1 MSKITASA
9 LELIGGTPLLKADRY
24 ADKAGVKDATIL
36 TKLEYLNP
44 AGSVKD
50 RIALAMIE
58 DAEKKGQLKP
68 GSTIIEPTSGNTG
81 IGLAAVATAKGYRAI
96 LTLPDTMSVERRNL
110 LKAYGAELVLTE
122 GAKGMKGAIAKAD
135 ELAKEIDG
143 AVILGQFVNP
153 ANPAVHKATTGPEIW
168 DQTDGKVDIFVAGV
182 GTGGTLTGVGEY
194 LKEQNPDVKIVAV
207 EPATSPVLSTGTA
220 GAHKIQGIGAGFVP
234 DTLNT
239 KIYDEVIT
247 IENEDAFTEGRAF
260 AHSEGILVG
269 ISSGAALKTATI
281 LAERPENKGKTNN
294 VDKSYVQKIQGEKSD
309 RRSSPSLYATYDRTS
324 GDTEYEDE
332 KGNVTKHNTDKQV
345 LNVIGGT
352 QWKVAGDW
360 LEWTTKVEKEGDYV
374 IGIKGRQGYNRGYI
388 ANRSLYIDGEVPFK
402 EVASLQFTYSN
413 VWEMLCLQNDKG
425 EAYKFHLTAG
435 EHKIRLKITLGELGE
450 YLSQLSESVYRMN
463 QYYRQILVLTG
474 TEPDEFRD
482 YQIEKVYPDIIKA
495 MGDESKIL
503 YRLVDEVTAYTGER
517 GGEIAVAQT
526 LAAQMEEFV
535 DRPDKIPQTLSN
547 FKENVSSLGTSIN
560 NLSAT
565 AMDIDYIVLAGD
577 KSSIEEVNEGSF
589 DRIVHECT
597 LFINSFRSDSSA
609 LGNVYD
615 SDDPDVIDVWITAG
629 RDQSNILKNMVDQQ
643 FTPTSK
649 EKYGKEIKVNV
660 KLIDAAAS
668 ANTVTNSAG
677 AVNAMLPAVMSGN
690 GPDVALCISQTEPVN
705 YALRGATVDLT
716 QFSDYKDVLSEYQAS
731 SYESYWLKDK
741 SGHKGLYGLPETE
754 NYNVLFY
761 RTDIMEELG
770 IDATQINTWDD
781 VIKVLPKLQKNSM
794 SFAIPSV
801 ERKINNASNPDLA
814 NYYAQLVQRGGSL
827 YRDDGIETTIGSTEG
842 IQAFEFY
849 TKLFTNYK
857 LVKQYDFANRFR
869 SGEMPIGVADY
880 STFNTLSVFA
890 PEIKGLWNFG
900 MVPGVKQEDG
910 SINRSVQ
917 SWGTASMML
926 KGAEQRGKKEIAWDF
941 LKWWASAD
949 TQATYARELEAVM
962 GAAARYA
969 TANKET
975 FKTLSWSSKESTVL
989 DEQHKWAFGI
999 PQVAGGYYT
1008 ERHITNAIRKVMNNN
1023 EDPRET
1029 ILDYVIT
1036 INKEL
1041 SNKREEFGLKT
1052 LEQEEK
1058 ETKQK

>member
-1 MSKITASA
+1 MSKLMKKKGLRTFLVIVLVIIAFV
-9 LELIGGTPLLKADRY
+9 LFFKLKGSSVSDNSDKYAGVDFDAMESDYQREGQYSDYVADRTEANTPMDDVY
-24 ADKAGVKDATIL
+24 DVPVADFVKKETTENVTVHNDLGPENEKEEAVLIPEGESAVYSVNVKEAGYYNLRLEYYPSTGDENDRGISIETKVELYDEEKGEYEAPFNGADGIDFGRVYTDDGEPTKDNQGNEIRPSQIEDPTRGWISSYFEDATGY
-36 TKLEYLNP
+36 E
-44 AGSVKD
+44 V
-50 RIALAMIE
+50 
-58 DAEKKGQLKP
+58 
-68 GSTIIEPTSGNTG
+68 EP
-81 IGLAAVATAKGYRAI
+81 Y
-96 LTLPDTMSVERRNL
+96 
-110 LKAYGAELVLTE
+110 YFYFHE
-122 GAKGMKGAIAKAD
+122 GENKIR
-135 ELAKEIDG
+135 
-143 AVILGQFVNP
+143 
-153 ANPAVHKATTGPEIW
+153 
-168 DQTDGKVDIFVAGV
+168 
-182 GTGGTLTGVGEY
+182 LTGVNERLIMRKLEIGNKAKTPTYEEY
-194 LKEQNPDVKIVAV
+194 AAENASKPDNAD
-207 EPATSPVLSTGTA
+207 A
-220 GAHKIQGIGAGFVP
+220 G
-234 DTLNT
+234 
-239 KIYDEVIT
+239 
-247 IENEDAFTEGRAF
+247 
-260 AHSEGILVG
+260 
-269 ISSGAALKTATI
+269 
-281 LAERPENKGKTNN
+281 
-294 VDKSYVQKIQGEKSD
+294 YVNKIQGEKAD

-324 GDTEYEDE
+324 GDTEYED
-332 KGNVTKHNTDKQV
+332 KDGNVTQHNTDKQV

-360 LEWTTKVEKEGDYV
+360 LEWTTSVEKEGNYV

-388 ANRSLYIDGEVPFK
+388 ANRSLLIDGEIPFQ
-402 EVASLQFTYSN
+402 EVSEIQFTYSN
-413 VWEMLCLQNDKG
+413 TWDMLCLQNEKG

-435 EHKIRLKITLGELGE
+435 EHKIRLKITLGELGD

-482 YQIEKVYPDIIKA
+482 YQIEKVYPEVIEA
-495 MGDESKIL
+495 MDNESKIL
-503 YRLVDEVTAYTGER
+503 YRLVDQVTAYTGER
-517 GGEIAVAQT
+517 GGEISVAQT
-526 LAAQMEEFV
+526 LAAQMETFV

-565 AMDIDYIVLAGD
+565 SMDIDYIVIAGD
-577 KSSIEEVNEGSF
+577 ESGIPEVNEGSF

-597 LFINSFRSDSSA
+597 LFINSFMSDSSA

-629 RDQSNILKNMVDQQ
+629 RDQSTILKNMVDQQ

-649 EKYGKEIKVNV
+649 EKYGREIKVNV

-716 QFSDYKDVLSEYQAS
+716 QFSDYEEVLSEYQAS
-731 SYESYWLKDK
+731 SYESYWLTD
-741 SGHKGLYGLPETE
+741 SDGHKGLYGLPETE

-770 IDATQINTWDD
+770 IDATAVNTWDD
-781 VIKVLPKLQKNSM
+781 VIEILPKLQKNSM
-794 SFAIPSV
+794 SFAVPSV
-801 ERKINNASNPDLA
+801 ERKINNVSNPDLA

-827 YRDDGIETTIGSTEG
+827 YREDGIETTIGSTEG
-842 IQAFEFY
+842 IEAFEFY

-857 LVKQYDFANRFR
+857 LTKQYDFANRFR

-900 MVPGVKQEDG
+900 LVPGVKQEDG
-910 SINRSVQ
+910 TINRSVQ

-926 KGAEQRGKKEIAWDF
+926 RGAVERDKTDIAWSF
-941 LKWWASAD
+941 MKWWASSD

-962 GAAARYA
+962 GASARYA
-969 TANKET
+969 TANKNT
-975 FKTLSWSSKESTVL
+975 FATLSWSSKESEVL

-1029 ILDYVIT
+1029 ILDYVVT

-1052 LEQEEK
+1052 LEQEKEENKEK
-1058 ETKQK
+1058 

>member
-1 MSKITASA
+1 MERGLVEPVVIVD
-9 LELIGGTPLLKADRY
+9 LVPL
-24 ADKAGVKDATIL
+24 
-36 TKLEYLNP
+36 
-44 AGSVKD
+44 
-50 RIALAMIE
+50 
-58 DAEKKGQLKP
+58 Q
-68 GSTIIEPTSGNTG
+68 
-81 IGLAAVATAKGYRAI
+81 IGLHLRQVDGQPELGQRLLALRLRHIQQLISVFLIIGPGQVLDV
-96 LTLPDTMSVERRNL
+96 LTLVSVLREGHRVLPPDDL
-110 LKAYGAELVLTE
+110 
-122 GAKGMKGAIAKAD
+122 
-135 ELAKEIDG
+135 EIPG
-143 AVILGQFVNP
+143 FN
-153 ANPAVHKATTGPEIW
+153 
-168 DQTDGKVDIFVAGV
+168 
-182 GTGGTLTGVGEY
+182 GVGE
-194 LKEQNPDVKIVAV
+194 LIDLVARVVHVKLPRHV
-207 EPATSPVLSTGTA
+207 
-220 GAHKIQGIGAGFVP
+220 
-234 DTLNT
+234 
-239 KIYDEVIT
+239 
-247 IENEDAFTEGRAF
+247 
-260 AHSEGILVG
+260 
-269 ISSGAALKTATI
+269 GAARRQHAGQGVSQHAAPGIAHVHGARGVGGDEFHHDLLPLQVVGGAVAGT
-281 LAERPENKGKTNN
+281 LALHRLADGSVPAVVETE
-294 VDKSYVQKIQGEKSD
+294 VQKA
-309 RRSSPSLYATYDRTS
+309 RSRNLR
-324 GDTEYEDE
+324 
-332 KGNVTKHNTDKQV
+332 
-345 LNVIGGT
+345 GG
-352 QWKVAGDW
+352 KVAPRQVHVVQQCLGDITGR
-360 LEWTTKVEKEGDYV
+360 LPQRLG
-374 IGIKGRQGYNRGYI
+374 GRQG
-388 ANRSLYIDGEVPFK
+388 K
-402 EVASLQFTYSN
+402 
-413 VWEMLCLQNDKG
+413 
-425 EAYKFHLTAG
+425 
-435 EHKIRLKITLGELGE
+435 
-450 YLSQLSESVYRMN
+450 
-463 QYYRQILVLTG
+463 
-474 TEPDEFRD
+474 
-482 YQIEKVYPDIIKA
+482 
-495 MGDESKIL
+495 
-503 YRLVDEVTAYTGER
+503 R

-649 EKYGKEIKVNV
+649 ETYGKEIKVNV

-741 SGHKGLYGLPETE
+741 TGHKGLYGLPETE

-761 RTDIMEELG
+761 RTDIMDELG

-827 YRDDGIETTIGSTEG
+827 YRDEGIETTIGSTEG

-900 MVPGVKQEDG
+900 MLPGVKQEDG

-975 FKTLSWSSKESTVL
+975 FKTLSWSSKESAVL

>member
-207 EPATSPVLSTGTA
+207 EPATSPVLSKGTA

-269 ISSGAALKTATI
+269 ISSGAALKAATI

-597 LFINSFRSDSSA
+597 LFVNSFRSDSSA

-649 EKYGKEIKVNV
+649 EKYGKEI
-660 KLIDAAAS
+660 I
-668 ANTVTNSAG
+668 
-677 AVNAMLPAVMSGN
+677 
-690 GPDVALCISQTEPVN
+690 
-705 YALRGATVDLT
+705 
-716 QFSDYKDVLSEYQAS
+716 
-731 SYESYWLKDK
+731 
-741 SGHKGLYGLPETE
+741 
-754 NYNVLFY
+754 
-761 RTDIMEELG
+761 
-770 IDATQINTWDD
+770 
-781 VIKVLPKLQKNSM
+781 
-794 SFAIPSV
+794 
-801 ERKINNASNPDLA
+801 
-814 NYYAQLVQRGGSL
+814 
-827 YRDDGIETTIGSTEG
+827 
-842 IQAFEFY
+842 
-849 TKLFTNYK
+849 
-857 LVKQYDFANRFR
+857 
-869 SGEMPIGVADY
+869 
-880 STFNTLSVFA
+880 
-890 PEIKGLWNFG
+890 WN
-900 MVPGVKQEDG
+900 
-910 SINRSVQ
+910 
-917 SWGTASMML
+917 
-926 KGAEQRGKKEIAWDF
+926 GKK
-941 LKWWASAD
+941 
-949 TQATYARELEAVM
+949 
-962 GAAARYA
+962 
-969 TANKET
+969 
-975 FKTLSWSSKESTVL
+975 
-989 DEQHKWAFGI
+989 
-999 PQVAGGYYT
+999 YY
-1008 ERHITNAIRKVMNNN
+1008 N
-1023 EDPRET
+1023 
-1029 ILDYVIT
+1029 
-1036 INKEL
+1036 
-1041 SNKREEFGLKT
+1041 
-1052 LEQEEK
+1052 
-1058 ETKQK
+1058 

>member
-1 MSKITASA
+1 MSKLMKKKGLRTF
-9 LELIGGTPLLKADRY
+9 LIIVLVIIAFVLFFQLKGSSVSDNS
-24 ADKAGVKDATIL
+24 DKYAGVDFSAMESEYQREGQYSDYVAGRTESNTPMGDVYDIPVSGFVKTETTENVTVHNDLGPENEKDEAVLIPEGESAVYSVNVKEAGYYNLRLEYYPSTGDENDRGISIETKVELYNDEKGEYETPFNGADGVDFGRVYTDDGEPTQDNQGNEIRPSQIEDPTRGWISSYFEDATGY
-36 TKLEYLNP
+36 EVEPYYFYFH
-44 AGSVKD
+44 AGENKI
-50 RIALAMIE
+50 R
-58 DAEKKGQLKP
+58 
-68 GSTIIEPTSGNTG
+68 
-81 IGLAAVATAKGYRAI
+81 
-96 LTLPDTMSVERRNL
+96 
-110 LKAYGAELVLTE
+110 
-122 GAKGMKGAIAKAD
+122 
-135 ELAKEIDG
+135 
-143 AVILGQFVNP
+143 
-153 ANPAVHKATTGPEIW
+153 
-168 DQTDGKVDIFVAGV
+168 
-182 GTGGTLTGVGEY
+182 LTGVNERLIMRKLEVGNKAKTPTYEEY
-194 LKEQNPDVKIVAV
+194 KAENANKPDEA
-207 EPATSPVLSTGTA
+207 
-220 GAHKIQGIGAGFVP
+220 
-234 DTLNT
+234 
-239 KIYDEVIT
+239 
-247 IENEDAFTEGRAF
+247 DA
-260 AHSEGILVG
+260 
-269 ISSGAALKTATI
+269 
-281 LAERPENKGKTNN
+281 
-294 VDKSYVQKIQGEKSD
+294 DYVNKIQGEKAD

-324 GDTEYEDE
+324 GDTEYED
-332 KGNVTKHNTDKQV
+332 KDGNITQHNTDKQV

-360 LEWTTKVEKEGDYV
+360 LEWTTSVEKEGNYV

-388 ANRSLYIDGEVPFK
+388 ANRSLLIDGEIPFQ
-402 EVASLQFTYSN
+402 EVSEIQFTYSN
-413 VWEMLCLQNDKG
+413 TWDMLCLQDENG

-435 EHKIRLKITLGELGE
+435 EHKIRLKITLGELGD

-482 YQIEKVYPDIIKA
+482 YQIEKVYPEIIEA
-495 MGDESKIL
+495 MDNESKIL
-503 YRLVDEVTAYTGER
+503 YRLVDQVTAYTGER
-517 GGEIAVAQT
+517 GGEISVAQT
-526 LAAQMEEFV
+526 LANQMETFV
-535 DRPDKIPQTLSN
+535 ERPDKIPQTLSN

-565 AMDIDYIVLAGD
+565 SMDIDYLVIAGD
-577 KSSIEEVNEGSF
+577 ESGIPEVNEGSF

-597 LFINSFRSDSSA
+597 LFINSFLSDSSA

-629 RDQSNILKNMVDQQ
+629 RDQSTILKNMVDQQ
-643 FTPTSK
+643 FTPKS
-649 EKYGKEIKVNV
+649 EEEYGKEIKVNV

-705 YALRGATVDLT
+705 YALRGATIDLT
-716 QFSDYKDVLSEYQAS
+716 QFSDYEEVLSEYQAS
-731 SYESYWLKDK
+731 SYESYWLTDKD
-741 SGHKGLYGLPETE
+741 GHKGLYGLPETE

-770 IDATQINTWDD
+770 IDATTINTWND
-781 VIKVLPKLQKNSM
+781 VIEILPKLQKNSM
-794 SFAIPSV
+794 SFAVPSV
-801 ERKINNASNPDLA
+801 ERKINNVSNPDLA
-814 NYYAQLVQRGGSL
+814 NYYAQLVQRGGAL
-827 YRDDGIETTIGSTEG
+827 YRGDGIETTIGSTEG
-842 IQAFEFY
+842 IEAFEFY

-857 LVKQYDFANRFR
+857 LTKQYDFANRFR

-900 MVPGVKQEDG
+900 LVPGVEQEDG

-926 KGAEQRGKKEIAWDF
+926 RGAEERGKKDIAWSF
-941 LKWWASAD
+941 MKWWASAE

-969 TANKET
+969 TANKKT
-975 FKTLSWSSKESTVL
+975 FDTLSWSSKESQIL
-989 DEQHKWAFGI
+989 DEQHEWAFGI

-1029 ILDYVIT
+1029 ILDYVVT

-1041 SNKREEFGLKT
+1041 SNKREEFGLQT
-1052 LEQEEK
+1052 LEQE
-1058 ETKQK
+1058 KQQNKNK

>member
-1 MSKITASA
+1 MFVTR
-9 LELIGGTPLLKADRY
+9 LLSGVVLVIIAFVLFFKLKGSSVSDNS
-24 ADKAGVKDATIL
+24 DKYAGVDF
-36 TKLEYLNP
+36 
-44 AGSVKD
+44 
-50 RIALAMIE
+50 
-58 DAEKKGQLKP
+58 
-68 GSTIIEPTSGNTG
+68 
-81 IGLAAVATAKGYRAI
+81 
-96 LTLPDTMSVERRNL
+96 DTMSSEYQREGQYSDYVAKRTDTNTPSGSYDIPVAGFVKKETTKNVTVHNDLGPENEKSESVLIPEGESAVYSVNVEEEGYYNL
-110 LKAYGAELVLTE
+110 NLEYYPSTGDKDDRGIAIETKVELYNEKTGKYETPFNGAE
-122 GAKGMKGAIAKAD
+122 G
-135 ELAKEIDG
+135 IDFER
-143 AVILGQFVNP
+143 VY
-153 ANPAVHKATTGPEIW
+153 T
-168 DQTDGKVDIFVAGV
+168 DDGKPSKDNQGNEIRPSQIEDPTRGWISSYFEDPTGYEMDPYYFYFKKGV
-182 GTGGTLTGVGEY
+182 NKIRLTGVNERLIMRKFTVGNMKKIPTYAEY
-194 LKEQNPDVKIVAV
+194 
-207 EPATSPVLSTGTA
+207 
-220 GAHKIQGIGAGFVP
+220 
-234 DTLNT
+234 
-239 KIYDEVIT
+239 
-247 IENEDAFTEGRAF
+247 
-260 AHSEGILVG
+260 
-269 ISSGAALKTATI
+269 AA
-281 LAERPENKGKTNN
+281 ENKGKTNN

-649 EKYGKEIKVNV
+649 ETYGKEIEETFHVTLSNIDV
-660 KLIDAAAS
+660 KFPRITFQEAKR
-668 ANTVTNSAG
+668 
-677 AVNAMLPAVMSGN
+677 
-690 GPDVALCISQTEPVN
+690 I
-705 YALRGATVDLT
+705 
-716 QFSDYKDVLSEYQAS
+716 
-731 SYESYWLKDK
+731 LKEEMNFV
-741 SGHKGLYGLPETE
+741 GE
-754 NYNVLFY
+754 
-761 RTDIMEELG
+761 RTDDFERHEEELLCKYAKEKYNSDFIFVTKFPFEARPFYHMLDENG
-770 IDATQINTWDD
+770 LTKSYDLLFKGVEITTGAIREHRVDILTKQIIEKEID
-781 VIKVLPKLQKNSM
+781 PKSLQFYLEFFKYGCPPHGG
-794 SFAIPSV
+794 FAIGIARMMMEIFEIDNIREATFIYRGPT
-801 ERKINNASNPDLA
+801 RLNP
-814 NYYAQLVQRGGSL
+814 
-827 YRDDGIETTIGSTEG
+827 
-842 IQAFEFY
+842 
-849 TKLFTNYK
+849 
-857 LVKQYDFANRFR
+857 
-869 SGEMPIGVADY
+869 
-880 STFNTLSVFA
+880 
-890 PEIKGLWNFG
+890 
-900 MVPGVKQEDG
+900 
-910 SINRSVQ
+910 
-917 SWGTASMML
+917 
-926 KGAEQRGKKEIAWDF
+926 
-941 LKWWASAD
+941 
-949 TQATYARELEAVM
+949 
-962 GAAARYA
+962 
-969 TANKET
+969 
-975 FKTLSWSSKESTVL
+975 
-989 DEQHKWAFGI
+989 
-999 PQVAGGYYT
+999 
-1008 ERHITNAIRKVMNNN
+1008 
-1023 EDPRET
+1023 
-1029 ILDYVIT
+1029 
-1036 INKEL
+1036 
-1041 SNKREEFGLKT
+1041 
-1052 LEQEEK
+1052 
-1058 ETKQK
+1058 

>member
-1 MSKITASA
+1 MSKLMKKKGLRTF
-9 LELIGGTPLLKADRY
+9 LIVVLVIVAFVLFFKLKGTSVSDNSDKYAGVDFESMSNKYQRSGQYSDYVADRTD
-24 ADKAGVKDATIL
+24 ANTPKDA
-36 TKLEYLNP
+36 EY
-44 AGSVKD
+44 
-50 RIALAMIE
+50 
-58 DAEKKGQLKP
+58 
-68 GSTIIEPTSGNTG
+68 
-81 IGLAAVATAKGYRAI
+81 
-96 LTLPDTMSVERRNL
+96 
-110 LKAYGAELVLTE
+110 
-122 GAKGMKGAIAKAD
+122 
-135 ELAKEIDG
+135 
-143 AVILGQFVNP
+143 
-153 ANPAVHKATTGPEIW
+153 
-168 DQTDGKVDIFVAGV
+168 KVDIFDYDKSKSKDVSVRDDVGPEDGKAKAVQVKEGGEVVYSVNVKEAGYYNIRTSYYPSS
-182 GTGGTLTGVGEY
+182 GEEDDRGIAIEIKAELFNKKTGKFETPFNGADGIDFDRVYTDDGSPSKDNQGNEIRPSQVEDPTRGWIESYFEDATGYESDPYYFYLEKGENKIRITGVNEKLIMKELVIGNKEKTPTYEEY
-194 LKEQNPDVKIVAV
+194 AKNNQ
-207 EPATSPVLSTGTA
+207 
-220 GAHKIQGIGAGFVP
+220 
-234 DTLNT
+234 
-239 KIYDEVIT
+239 
-247 IENEDAFTEGRAF
+247 
-260 AHSEGILVG
+260 
-269 ISSGAALKTATI
+269 
-281 LAERPENKGKTNN
+281 GKTNN
-294 VDKSYVQKIQGEKSD
+294 VKAGYVKKVQGEKSD

-332 KGNVTKHNTDKQV
+332 NGNVTKHNTEHQV
-345 LNVIGGT
+345 LDVIGGT

-360 LEWTTKVEKEGDYV
+360 LEWTVPVEEEGDYV

-388 ANRSLYIDGEVPFK
+388 ANRSLLIDGEVPFE
-402 EVASLQFTYSN
+402 EVSQIQFTYSN
-413 VWEMLCLQNDKG
+413 TWQMLCLQNEKG
-425 EAYKFHLTAG
+425 EAYKFHLTKG
-435 EHKIRLKITLGELGE
+435 DHKVRIKITLGKLGDYLQEL
-450 YLSQLSESVYRMN
+450 SDSVFRMN

-482 YQIEKVYPDIIKA
+482 YQIEKVYPDVLEA
-495 MGDESKIL
+495 MDQESKIL
-503 YRLVDEVTAYTGER
+503 YRIVDDVTAYTGER
-517 GGEIAVAQT
+517 GGEISVAQT
-526 LAAQMEEFV
+526 LAAQMEKFV
-535 DRPDKIPQTLSN
+535 ERPDKIPQTLSN
-547 FKENVSSLGTSIN
+547 YKENVSSLGTSIN

-565 AMDIDYIVLAGD
+565 SMDIDYIVLAAAQND
-577 KSSIEEVNEGSF
+577 IPEVDEGGF

-629 RDQSNILKNMVDQQ
+629 RDQSTILKNMVDQQ
-643 FTPTSK
+643 FTPQSK

-705 YALRGATVDLT
+705 YALRGATIDLT
-716 QFSDYKDVLSEYQAS
+716 QFPDYKEVLSEYQPS

-741 SGHKGLYGLPETE
+741 DGHTGLYGLPETE

-761 RTDIMEELG
+761 RTDIMEEVG
-770 IDATQINTWDD
+770 VDATKITTWDD
-781 VIKVLPKLQKNSM
+781 VLEILPKLQKNSM

-814 NYYAQLVQRGGSL
+814 NYYAQLVQRGGQL
-827 YRDDGIETTIGSTEG
+827 YRGDGIETLIGSQQG
-842 IQAFEFY
+842 IEAFEFY

-890 PEIKGLWNFG
+890 PEIKGLWNFAL
-900 MVPGVKQEDG
+900 VPGVEKEDG
-910 SINRSVQ
+910 SIDRSVQ
-917 SWGTASMML
+917 CWGTASMML
-926 KGAEQRGKKEIAWDF
+926 RGAEERGKKDIAWSF
-941 LKWWASAD
+941 MKWWESSE
-949 TQATYARELEAVM
+949 TQETYARELEAVM

-969 TANKET
+969 TANKNT
-975 FKTLSWSSKESTVL
+975 FKTLSWSTKEAAAL
-989 DEQHKWAFGI
+989 EEQHEWAFGI

-1052 LEQEEK
+1052 LEQEQQEN
-1058 ETKQK
+1058 KQKQ